1 MKSPSRNP
9 LTKEM
14 YQTTLRRRLPY
25 ELSYFVLNTLPY
37 AGIACVLSLVA
48 HVILTYFAPAW
59 VIVAWVLPMLFALLY
74 LAELGR
80 LFYHLYLIKKDK
92 LIVVQDTLVGMDEE
106 QAILVG
112 MDGLRKCTL
121 PIRGVWAV
129 RAQASLL
136 HFSKYGHYALNENEY
151 HTLERHTIGDAFY
164 IVMYGDKKNRPALV
178 YNTNVY
184 ELKE

>member
-37 AGIACVLSLVA
+37 ADIACVLSLVA
-48 HVILTYFAPAW
+48 HVILAYFAPTW
-59 VIVAWVLPMLFALLY
+59 VIVAWVLPILFALLY

-106 QAILVG
+106 QAILLG
-112 MDGLRKCTL
+112 HEGLRRATL
-121 PIRGVWAV
+121 PLAHPALV
-129 RAQASLL
+129 RTPLL
-136 HFSKYGHYALNENEY
+136 HFSEYGQYVLYENEH
-151 HTLERHTIGDAFY
+151 HTLERHTVGDTFY
-164 IVMYGDKKNRPALV
+164 LIMYDDKKDRPALV
-178 YNTNVY
+178 YNANIY